1 MARGIEGLDRVL
13 KRVNRLS
20 NNISRDIERP
30 LKASGVYMVGSIQRN
45 FQAQGRPTKWK
56 PLSAKTLA
64 RRRKGRGKGKGQI
77 LIDRGRLKNSHSM
90 RLVKDGVQVGTNVV
104 YAPRQHFGYSSSKK
118 GRGHAKT
125 PARPFVMFQAPEDFD
140 AIGRI
145 FTRHIER

>member
-1 MARGIEGLDRVL
+1 MTDGLQGLERVL

-20 NNISRDIERP
+20 NNITREIERP

-45 FQAQGRPTKWK
+45 FQAQGRPDKWK

-64 RRRKGRGKGKGQI
+64 RRRKGRGKGGSRI
-77 LIDRGRLKNSHSM
+77 LIDRGLLKNSHSW
-90 RLVKDGVQVGTNVV
+90 RLVSDGVEIGTNKIQ
-104 YAPRQHFGYSSSKK
+104 AKRQHFGYQSAKK
-118 GRGHAKT
+118 GRGHATT
-125 PARPFVMFQAPEDFD
+125 PARPSVMFQEEDYD